1 MASTTE
7 TGHAKNVAT
16 FEDLISF
23 CTGYGAAYNPS
34 RAALK
39 LPALTAQLAAAN
51 AALQAVKTAKTAY
64 DNATNAREVVFKG
77 LKPFATKMVS
87 SLAATEAA
95 RQTVD
100 DAKSVNLKIQGRRAK
115 KVDMPDEAAR
125 AAGAPTPKTASVSQQ
140 SFDKQI
146 DHFAQLLAILAAEP
160 KYLPNEN
167 ELKLPALNTLLADLK
182 AKNTAVSNAYTAL
195 SNARIA
201 RDKALYAEG
210 TGLVEVAKDVKLYV
224 KSVFGTSSPQY
235 KQTTGLQFNKPRG
248 D

>member
-1 MASTTE
+1 MPSTTE

-51 AALQAVKTAKTAY
+51 AALQAVKTAKTVY
-64 DNATNAREVVFKG
+64 DNATNAREIAFKG
-77 LKPFATKMVS
+77 LKPFATKIVS

-95 RQTVD
+95 PQTVD
-100 DAKSVNLKIQGRRAK
+100 DAKSTNLKLQGRRAK
-115 KVDMPDEAAR
+115 KVDMPDAAAR

-140 SFDKQI
+140 SYDKMI
-146 DHFAQLLAILAAEP
+146 DHFAQLLATLAGEP

-167 ELKLPALNTLLADLK
+167 ELKLPALNALLADLR
-182 AKNTAVSNAYTAL
+182 AKNTAVINAYTAL

-201 RDKALYAEG
+201 RNKALYAE
-210 TGLVEVAKDVKLYV
+210 TSGLLDVAQDVKLYI
-224 KSVFGTSSPQY
+224 KSVFGAASPQF
-235 KQTTGLQFNKPRG
+235 KQTTKLQFNKPRG
-248 D
+248 E